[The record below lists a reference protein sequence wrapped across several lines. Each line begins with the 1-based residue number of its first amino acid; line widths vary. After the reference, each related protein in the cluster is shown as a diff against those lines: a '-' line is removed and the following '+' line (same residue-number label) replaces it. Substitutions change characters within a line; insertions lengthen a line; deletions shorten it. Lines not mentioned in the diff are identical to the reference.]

1 MTREHG
7 EGRQTNRGTIIM
19 QARIHRFVLSV
30 LLVTVLCIGG
40 SASTGAKD
48 LYGEISVDGVER
60 TYTVFVP
67 ERVRERRGSVP
78 VVIALHGGLGDGMR
92 VRRVLGLDPIAAR
105 EGFVAV
111 YPDSLGRAWND
122 GRRLRR
128 RRQADDVEFLLR
140 LKKSLVRRG
149 LADPDRVFV
158 AGVSNG
164 GMMGQRLACEAPGAF
179 AGFASIIAN
188 MPVRLIDRCAPRGRV
203 PMMIINATDD
213 RLMPYDGGGV
223 GFRGRAGRVVS
234 TYETVEFWRQHNR
247 CGERPGRRVL
257 PDRAPDDGSRVVMF
271 YSTDCGR
278 GAPVILLRVEG
289 GGHRVPGSP
298 ARNLRFFAE
307 RALGPQNNDISTA
320 EVITRFFAG
329 IDRTS

>member
-1 MTREHG
+1 MRPDPSTVRAIASVFLFVLALG
-7 EGRQTNRGTIIM
+7 LSAGGT
-19 QARIHRFVLSV
+19 QAR
-30 LLVTVLCIGG
+30 
-40 SASTGAKD
+40 D
-48 LYGEISVDGVER
+48 LYGDIRVDGVER
-60 TYTVFVP
+60 SYTVFVP
-67 ERVRERRGSVP
+67 QRVSQRRGSVP
-78 VVIALHGGLGDGMR
+78 VVIVLHGGFGDGMR
-92 VRRVLGLDPIAAR
+92 VRRVLGLDKLAER

-111 YPDSLGRAWND
+111 YPDSLGRGWND

-128 RRQADDVEFLLR
+128 RRQADDVGFILR
-140 LKKSLVRRG
+140 LKRSLVRRG

-164 GMMGQRLACEAPGAF
+164 GMMVQRLACQVPGAF
-179 AGFASIIAN
+179 AGFASILAN
-188 MPVRLIDRCAPRGRV
+188 MPVRVIDRCAPDRPV
-203 PMMIINATDD
+203 PMMVINATDD

-234 TYETVEFWRQHNR
+234 TVETVEFWRANNR
-247 CGERPGRRVL
+247 CGTRPGRRNL
-257 PDRAPDDGSRVVMF
+257 PDRDPDDGSRVVMV

-289 GGHRVPGSP
+289 AGHRVPGSP
-298 ARNLRFFAE
+298 ARDLRFFAQ
-307 RALGPQNNDISTA
+307 RALGEQNNDISTA